1 MVTWTTALKDLSPL
15 FLWNFIHSSCFQLT
29 RIILYLSKG

>member
-1 MVTWTTALKDLSPL
+1 L
-15 FLWNFIHSSCFQLT
+15 FLWNSIHSSCFQLT